1 MGLQKDSETGINIR
15 LNVTQAVC
23 CRYLNDVEIV
33 NNEHFKVGEKPDEYI
48 FRVDIDDVNEDHC
61 GKIKVVGKNENG
73 QDVKEV
79 SGVVFLPRRGSSVG
93 RASERSQS
101 GASLLKPRETIFSL
115 IIITPR

>member
-1 MGLQKDSETGINIR
+1 M
-15 LNVTQAVC
+15 
-23 CRYLNDVEIV
+23 NDVEIV

-79 SGVVFLPRRGSSVG
+79 SDFVFFHGAVAQSVEQPKG
-93 RASERSQS
+93 P
-101 GASLLKPRETIFSL
+101 SLVQLY
-115 IIITPR
+115 

>member
-15 LNVTQAVC
+15 LNVTKAVC

-79 SGVVFLPRRGSSVG
+79 SGIIFYHGAVAQSVKHPK
-93 RASERSQS
+93 RP
-101 GASLLKPRETIFSL
+101 SLVQLC
-115 IIITPR
+115 